1 MYHDL
6 IRSELNEAAD
16 TLANFLKDD
25 SNIDAIQ
32 RAAILL
38 ADSFKAG
45 GKVLSCGN
53 GVPIVMPCI
62 CRRVDGA
69 LS

>member
-25 SNIDAIQ
+25 SNIDAIHGP
-32 RAAILL
+32 RYCWLT
-38 ADSFKAG
+38 
-45 GKVLSCGN
+45 LSRRVAKYCHVVM
-53 GVPIVMPCI
+53 GVP
-62 CRRVDGA
+62 
-69 LS
+69 L